1 MLELS
6 LALLVAA
13 AGAGGVLALSYL
25 RGPQHPMPPLWAGA
39 GHGLLGLAGL
49 ALLLGAVLATGPG
62 TVSAGARGFGAAAV
76 VLLGLAAGLG
86 MLVQWLRVRGRRL
99 HGVVIGTHAS
109 LAIFGL
115 VVLLAYAFV

>member
-1 MLELS
+1 MLELA
-6 LALLVAA
+6 LALLAAA
-13 AGAGGVLALSYL
+13 AGAGGMLALSYL
-25 RGPQHPMPPLWAGA
+25 RGPQHPMPALWAGA

-49 ALLLGAVLATGPG
+49 ALLLAAVLAAGPEAAP
-62 TVSAGARGFGAAAV
+62 AGARGFGRAAV

-86 MLVQWLRVRGRRL
+86 MLIQWLRVRGRRP

-115 VVLLAYAFV
+115 VILLAYVFV